1 MKRAADLGVL
11 ALLGAGTL
19 ASTYWLGREL
29 DPGDFGRPL
38 HVLAGVTAAFLLL
51 WAAAVAWVVWRRPRG
66 RDVLVLVLLV
76 AAAARLMLVFGEVP
90 LNQAPLSN
98 DVFRYVWDGRVQSH
112 GINPYA
118 HAPSDSE
125 LAGLRDSEIYAHLN
139 RKDGRTIYPPVAQ
152 SLYRL
157 LYELHP
163 DSVRWTRLAFAVLDL
178 VAIALLAWLLLRLGR
193 PPSWALVYAWHPL
206 VTFEIA
212 SSGHVE
218 GVAVLLVLLA
228 LHASY
233 SRRAALT
240 GVLAGAAGLVKFYA
254 VGVLPALVRPD
265 RWLRAGLAVAAT
277 VVVAYLP
284 FVGAGDKV
292 LGFLPT
298 YLDQEGI
305 TKGTRFYP
313 LDLLGLSG
321 SVAAALYVGVVGLA
335 LIAVALRFARDAPS
349 MAGALVL
356 MTAALVLFTPAYP
369 WYCLLVI
376 ALLPMA
382 RGAVLLPAGAIAL
395 LWPFLYLHI
404 SAKGFP
410 EWPRHLVYGTCL
422 AALAAAALWSQRRGA
437 VASSLIPSLKV
448 TSARKP
454 SASAASSGEAK
465 T

>member
-1 MKRAADLGVL
+1 ML
-11 ALLGAGTL
+11 AFTV
-19 ASTYWLGREL
+19 WLGDEL

-38 HVLAGVTAAFLLL
+38 HVLAGVAAAFLLV

-66 RDVLVLVLLV
+66 RAVLVLVLVV
-76 AAAARLMLVFGEVP
+76 AAGARLVLVFDET
-90 LNQAPLSN
+90 PLSN
-98 DVFRYVWDGRVQSH
+98 DVYRYVWDGRVQAQ

-118 HAPSDSE
+118 HAPADPA
-125 LAGLRDSEIYAHLN
+125 LAGLRDGEIYEHLN
-139 RKDGRTIYPPVAQ
+139 RKQARTIYPPVAQ
-152 SLYRL
+152 GLYRL
-157 LYELHP
+157 LYALHP
-163 DSVRWTRLAFAVLDL
+163 NSVRWTKLAIASLDL
-178 VAIALLAWLLLRLGR
+178 VAVALLALLLVQFGR

-206 VTFEIA
+206 VMFEIA

-218 GVAVLLVLLA
+218 GAAVLLVLLA
-228 LHASY
+228 VLAS
-233 SRRAALT
+233 SSQRAALA

-254 VGVLPALVRPD
+254 VGVLPALVRPGH
-265 RWLRAGLAVAAT
+265 WLRAGIAVAVT
-277 VVVAYLP
+277 VVLAYLP
-284 FVGAGDKV
+284 FAGAGGKV

-298 YLDQEGI
+298 YFEQEGI

-313 LDLLGLSG
+313 LDLLGLTG
-321 SVAAALYVGVVGLA
+321 SVAAALYAAIVGLL
-335 LIAVALRFARDAPS
+335 LIALALRFAREAPS
-349 MAGALVL
+349 TTGALVL

-376 ALLPMA
+376 ALLALA
-382 RGAVLLPAGAIAL
+382 RGPVLLPAGAVAL

-410 EWPRHLVYGTCL
+410 EWPRHLVYGACL
-422 AALAAAALWSQRRGA
+422 AALAGSALWAQRSGA
-437 VASSLIPSLKV
+437 VASSLIPSLKL